1 MVATPVTT
9 INLPIEEF
17 INETFDFSVSFDNT
31 STSEGYGP
39 FFDLVVPQGITLGKA
54 SYLGAALSVVTYTRT
69 ATGWIDG
76 SGAAVT
82 AHPYGSGLTLPTGAV
97 GDKWNLVQLPFG
109 SFVAD
114 QPAAE
119 IDFLGNILS
128 KAKGAQVGT
137 GLNLSSRGGFRYGN
151 DALDNAAGDPAI
163 QQSGMTAKTITPKV
177 LELTK
182 DSDAPEEETATG
194 ENFARTYILTVNIAN
209 GEKIDNLQV
218 KDFLPNNL
226 IYVPGTLS
234 ISGAT
239 ATSIELPTVG
249 AAQNPPNND
258 FVLNLGSV
266 TGTTSESD
274 VVITYKAYAP
284 KLDANNASVINQAS
298 GDDRI
303 ALNESQVTGT
313 YGGVAVSDGT
323 KDVAGTK
330 DDPADYTLDL
340 KSIAIQKGV
349 AVVGGG
355 IAKPGAV
362 LEYTLNFQI
371 SDYFSFQD
379 ININDIFSDGQR
391 FDSSFAPTL
400 IINGNNGTTGS
411 TSFGSFSG
419 DVNGTFTSNNLTG
432 SVATGTNGSTTLNF
446 NVSQRLIDS
455 TVDADGILVGDLVD
469 NLKQSGTTATLVY
482 RTVIQDNFSNQQ
494 NLPGYTQDSSVDL
507 ADVLTNNVTINGKV
521 VGSNQLEED
530 TSSASITIPEP
541 TASKEIYAINGVVVS
556 DPAQAK
562 VSPGQTVTYR
572 LKMNLPIADTEK
584 LKLTD
589 YLPLPVFEATELT
602 GSISGFSGIPAAGKM
617 TFGPSHTLNS
627 ILPGVI
633 PTFVTNSTQN
643 TIAINFGSF
652 DDPQNRAATIDLLFT
667 VTATDDAFADG
678 LFLTNQAAVEYGST
692 DDAFKAA
699 VTEIVQVELLEPS
712 LKLTKGVVSSNA
724 TSPTFDKTVG
734 PVTFA
739 APGTAGGAFTGTIT
753 SAGLKTTPVDANL
766 TGVDAGD
773 LVRFA
778 IVVENTGGSGAFD
791 AAIKDIL
798 PAGLSNPQNLR
809 VTDGAGNL
817 LTYTGDL
824 FGSNGL
830 TLTDDADG
838 ALDKGRTGTTA
849 TTNGKNIIVIT
860 YDATVDSSIQ
870 PKQTLTSG
878 AEILQFAGKE
888 GGTDHTANATNS
900 NWVNTA
906 STTVATP
913 KVTLNLVGT
922 EVTNATNSN
931 TQAVIGELAEYELVL
946 TVPEGVT
953 PTATLVNTLP
963 AGLSFADFTGLTV
976 SSGLTS
982 STVTNVDSLLSNT
995 STSSNSFTVNFGT
1008 LTNSNSSNATP
1019 ETITLRF
1026 RAVVSNL
1033 ASNQNNTG
1041 LNHVASNVK
1050 FNWNNGTAQL
1060 VTATEADNVSNNV
1073 TVVEPDVTIAKD
1085 VVVNGS
1091 GNKGDAGDP
1100 YEYTITLS
1108 HQATNPD
1115 AYDITFKDVLNSKL
1129 ATGATL
1135 TSVTDSANI
1144 LNTSNFEIV
1153 GGTLQLKSGV
1163 DLDLVGSRTI
1173 TVKVSGNLSAT
1184 VIPNETL
1191 NTPATVTWTSLNG
1204 TVTNRS
1210 SVASVINDDE
1220 RTGTG
1225 GVNDYTKSD
1234 DAPIVVENVEPIKSI
1249 ASTSETATTNKILDA
1264 NGRTIGDDVAIGEI
1278 VRYRLVTRLSE
1289 GQIDNLQIKDNLPP
1303 GLRFIDGTAKAALV
1317 NTTTNNLSTSDSG
1330 LSGSIVANIA
1340 NPDTFIPTFVL
1351 PDANVSASDSAD
1363 NDTYTSGTDIF
1374 FKFGNISNT
1383 GTNSGSEYVVIEF
1396 DALVLDEAGN
1406 TAAKTLANNFDVSIG
1421 GTKVNTSTDATVKVV
1436 APQLSITQVL
1446 TVNGGT
1452 TGDAGDLA
1460 TITLTVKNT
1469 GTANAYEVKL
1479 EDVLDATKFDITNAS
1494 SVSLPA
1500 GFSFDKN
1507 TPGKIVYSSG
1517 SIAKGATETFT
1528 FTVPLKTAV
1537 NAGETLV
1544 SQAKITEATTINGT
1558 PISGV
1563 ERDIANPD
1571 ILANDQQLTIN
1582 KPLLATELVGTQL
1595 NNTSNS
1601 NTEAVIGEI
1610 VTYRTTITVPE
1621 GTTAA
1626 AVLKDT
1632 LDAGLAFVGFTSI
1645 TSSSGVTASNIAN
1658 VSDLNTKATVGANGA
1673 DFTLNLGNLVNTN
1686 NTNGTPET
1694 IVIEYQ
1700 AVVLNTAANQSTA
1713 KESGPQLNNAAT
1725 LNWTG
1730 NTTPLSAAAANVTV
1744 IEPLL
1749 QVIKDVT
1756 LDGAGTTGNGGDEVV
1771 YTITIKH
1778 SANSEADAYDVNL
1791 SDVLPAEFVSGNSS
1805 IEIVSD
1811 NTGST
1816 LTNNDF
1822 QISGGNPATGGTAG
1836 GTLQLVNGKT
1846 LNIPEGKEIVLKVT
1860 GKVSDKANLGQTF
1873 DSPAQITWNSLS
1885 GTQSNL
1891 SPYTATGDEERT
1903 GTGSLNNYF
1912 AQDNAPATIE
1922 NLTNVTKVLTSTS
1935 VGNDANKTVTV
1946 GEILTYTVTITV
1958 PEGTTPNLKLVDT
1971 LDPGLAF
1978 VDVVSIASSA
1988 GVTSSAGAFA
1998 SSMGTISNVSS
2009 ADIDKGRVLTANL
2022 GNVTNSN
2029 SNENT
2034 PETIAITY
2042 RAVVLNANLVND
2054 GTTHDNSAVVSW
2066 TAAGTPQSLTVK
2078 AGAVTVSE
2086 PKLALEVQ
2094 VLDDNG
2100 NPTENVRGNIG
2111 DTVTVRVTVSSNG
2124 SDAFEADAFDLAFSN
2139 SIPGGMTFV
2148 PGSITPVSGAT
2159 PTTSNFSGGKVN
2171 VGYTSFTDGSTSVFT
2186 FQVTLDGTVTTGD
2199 ITNSGQL
2206 TYTSIAGNV
2215 GTITPNNP
2223 LAGERTGDTAL
2234 IGGAANDL
2242 RETNTASVTLNLPPT
2257 TLDGSDR
2264 VVSEDTVQIPG
2275 LGGSDANAGGTVQEY
2290 KIDTLPAV
2298 GTLYLGNPQNGGTSI
2313 TVGLEIPAN
2322 QIGNL
2327 FYTAP
2332 AGFTGTTFTYSAI
2345 DNEAF
2350 KDPTSAIVT
2359 LSPNTPPATV
2369 NATDHVEPLGTVN
2382 LEGLNG
2388 SDTDGTVAN
2397 YEITSLPPVGS
2408 LYLGNPQN
2416 GGTLVTVGQL
2426 IPPDKIDELFFSAPN
2441 GFTGTTFTYTS
2452 VDNDGG
2458 KDKTPATVT
2467 IQSNQPP
2474 ETQNALQN
2482 IPLNATTKIT
2492 GLTNPLGGSDA
2503 DGTVAKYKITSLPDP
2518 IDGELYLGNP
2528 NNGGTAVTL
2537 NQEIPVN
2544 KIGNLYFKSTGT
2556 FNGSSFTYTSVD
2568 NDGTVD
2574 ATPAV
2579 VNLNAPPETVDG
2591 NYTAAPNATIS
2602 LPGLGG
2608 SDPDS
2613 IVAFYTIKSLPT
2625 GGVLYLGS
2633 AIPANAI
2640 TVGKTLTPVEISQLV
2655 FKADGTFNGSTS
2667 FTYAATDNY
2676 GLPDVTP
2683 ATVTIVSP
2691 NGNLPPSTV
2700 NGSQTV
2706 EPGTAA
2712 ILAGLSGSDA
2722 DGTVT
2727 KYRIDTL
2734 PDVADGV
2741 LYLGSA
2747 NPGNAVKAGQ
2757 EIPAGQIGNLVFVAN
2772 PGFNGGSFTYSA
2784 IDDDNTADPT
2794 PATFTLNTPP
2804 TTIDSIGKVNPNNT
2818 LQIPGLGGND
2828 ADGTVIAY
2836 TIETLPPPAQGTLYL
2851 GNPASGGTAVTVGQ
2865 TLQAAQIGNLFFQ
2878 ATGTFTGTSFTYS
2891 ATDNSGAK
2899 DTTPATVNLTPDGVN
2914 IAPTTVNVEETVVPG
2929 TTANLT
2935 ELTGSDADG
2944 TVDKYRIDTLPDA
2957 ADGVLYLGG
2966 NAVTLGQEIPAN
2978 QIGNLTFEATPGF
2991 NGGSFTYSSIDNT
3004 GTPDPTPA
3012 TVILNAPPETP
3023 GGIQTVAPNT
3033 NVLLTVPTGSDPDG
3047 TVTQYRI
3054 DTLPDVADG
3063 VLYLGNP
3070 NLGNAVT
3077 AGQVLTPTQLS
3088 QLVFQAKPGFNGGS
3102 FTYSSI
3108 DNTGTPDP
3116 TPATFVLNVPP
3127 ETVNAVGKVNLND
3140 TLNLTGLT
3148 GSDIDGT
3155 VASYTLNTLPPATQG
3170 TLYLGNPASGG
3181 TAVTP
3186 GQVIPA
3192 AQIGNLF
3199 FQATGT
3205 FTGTS
3210 FTYTATD
3217 NNGGVDAT
3225 PATVT
3230 LAPEGVNIAPTTVNV
3245 EETVVP
3251 GTTAN
3256 LTELTGS
3263 DADGTVDKYRIDT
3276 LPDAT
3281 DGVLYLGGNAVTL
3294 GQEIPANQIGNLTFE
3309 ATPGF
3314 NGGSFT
3320 YSSIDNTGTPDPTP
3334 ATVILNAPPETLDG
3348 SKTVNPN
3355 TRATLTGMG
3364 GSDADGTV
3372 VNYRIDTLPP
3382 ASQGVL
3388 YLGANAIAPGQVLTL
3403 TQLSQLAFQ
3412 ATGNFTGSTFTYRAI
3427 DNTGTPDPTPA
3438 TYTLSPGNVAPNTD
3452 NALNK
3457 VNPTE
3462 TVNLT
3467 GLGGSDSD
3475 GTVAYYTITSLPP
3488 GTQGTLYLGNPAAN
3502 NPVKVGDIL
3511 TPNQIQQLSFQA
3523 AVGFTGTT
3531 FTYKATDD
3539 DGASDGTPATVTLR
3553 PDNLPPNTI
3562 DRTQEVTENTTT
3574 PLTGLGGND
3583 PDGTISFYTIE
3594 SLPSQGTLYLGDPA
3608 NGGTTV
3614 SIGQTL
3620 TPFEIGQLYFQS
3632 PAGYTGSNFNYTA
3645 TDNNGAQDP
3654 TPATVFLPVPGGNL
3668 PPETNLATGEVIP
3681 GNTWQITGL
3690 GGSDPNS
3697 DPIAQYQ
3704 ITTLPNSADGE
3715 LYLGDPDNGGVKVS
3729 LNDQIPADQIGN
3741 LYFKSTGT
3749 FDGATF
3755 TYAAIDPSNAQDPTP
3770 ATVTISPLGN
3780 NQPPDTDDVTAT
3792 TNPGGS
3798 ISLIDLE
3805 GSDPD
3810 GTVALYKI
3818 DTLPPTNQGKLY
3830 LDDPVQG
3837 KISVAEGQI
3846 LTPNQLKLLTFEA
3859 SGGFTGTSFT
3869 YSAIDNDGGKDPT
3882 PATVTI
3888 ASNLPQT
3895 QTNLPPQT
3903 ENASQVVVPGDTNSL
3918 TGLSGSDPDG
3928 TVALYQI
3935 TSLPNGGTLYIG
3947 DPAHGG
3953 IPVTLDTIFTP
3964 TQLQHLVF
3972 DAQPGFKGT
3981 TFTYAAID
3989 NDGAKDTTPATVT
4002 LTAGNAPPE
4011 TQDAIVPVS
4020 PNSSV
4025 SLAEQLVAT
4034 DPDGNVKTYTILTL
4048 PGDGQL
4054 FLNSNPVNAGDK
4066 LTPAQLSSLTFN
4078 AGSTFTH
4085 THFTYTATDEDG
4097 DSDRTPATIFLKA
4110 PGANLPPVAPDASI
4124 PISPGTTIDLPDFQ
4138 ATDPDGTIKTY
4149 TIDTL
4154 PTGGKLYLG
4163 NPANGG
4169 TPVSV
4174 DLELTGDDIKK
4185 LFFQAD
4191 GTFKGSSFT
4200 YTATDDA
4207 GDTDTG
4213 TITLTG
4219 GNNPPTTQ
4227 SVNANFKPG
4236 ETRLLTGLSGSD
4248 SDGSIAYYTITSI
4261 PSGGTLYLGNPK
4273 DGVPI
4278 KSGDVLTPDQ
4288 IKLLVFQSGSN
4299 FTGTSFTYTATDN
4312 LGLTDP
4318 TPATVTIG
4326 TLGNPAPELTPELTP
4341 EPTPELTP
4349 EPTPELTSE
4358 STPEV
4363 LVGKSNLEAQKCQ
4376 ECCPVAPTIGGLE
4389 IAPLQPIVGTDI
4401 APPIKP
4407 DTSQFSRTNS
4417 SDGDDQV
4424 RGSDDQDEIWGDRGN
4439 DTLAGQDGDDRLAGD
4454 SRNLSDADASGDDWI
4469 YGGAGNDEL
4478 NGNEKNDTLS
4488 GGNGDDEV
4496 HGGRDNDLLSGDS
4509 GNDTLGGDR
4518 GNDTILGSLGRFT
4531 GVGSQEEQDKL
4542 YGNQGRDLL
4551 KGGEGEDSIYGGKDD
4566 DLAYGGK
4573 DDDLLEGELGN
4584 DTLTGDEGDDTLR
4597 GSTEDPSN
4605 PDPSGR
4611 DLIYGAAGR
4620 DVLFG
4625 NESNDTLSGG
4635 NSDDRIHGGKD
4646 GDLMFGD
4653 EGNDTLYGERGD
4665 DTLLGSLGKP
4675 TSASP
4680 NSERDLLSGND
4691 GNDILKGGEGD
4702 DSIYA
4707 GKDNDLVYAG
4717 KDNDLVFGDQ
4727 GSDTLVGDQGND
4739 TISGG
4744 NGKPDDPED
4753 ANGHDVIFGGD
4764 GEDVIDGNLGNDSI
4778 ITGSGNDHAMGG
4790 RGDDILWGEAGNDLL
4805 FGDLGNDTLCGG
4817 DGDDILVGSNGD
4829 PGNTGDGNDMLCGG
4843 AGNDRLYG
4851 NEGEDTLNGG
4861 GDDDCLFGGK
4871 GNDLLKGVDG
4881 NDQLFG
4887 EEGNDTLIGGD
4898 GNDVFVLRQGSGT
4911 DTVEDFKLGEDR
4923 IGLVGLTFENLR
4935 ISQGTTGAE
4944 IRANGELLAILLG
4957 VSATALTSAS
4967 FTTELRCAVA
4977 TKTEDCGCPTVP
4989 TIDGLAIKPLVDT
5002 DLDLQIQAKRD
5013 IGGDDIDILQGSIQN
5028 DRFDGRDSAD
5038 RLSGYLGNDELYG
5051 NQGSDSIS
5059 SGDGDDRAHGG
5070 QDGDL
5075 ISGALG
5081 NDTLYGER
5089 GNDTLL
5095 GSLGSSNGIG
5105 RSGERDLLSGN
5116 DGNDI
5121 IKGGEGDDHI
5131 YAGKNDDLV
5140 YAGKDNDLVFGD
5152 WGSDTLVGDDGDDT
5166 LVGGNGD
5173 PNVPESANSND
5184 LIFGGAGNDSLNGN
5198 EGNDSLVG
5206 GVGDDESRGGK
5217 GNDVIWG
5224 ESGNDLLLGELGS
5237 DTLCGGDGDDTLVG
5251 SNGNPEKTGDS
5262 SDKLCGGAG
5271 NDVVYA
5277 NEGDDRLDGDSGDDT
5292 LLGGQQN
5299 DTLSGGA
5306 GNDFLAGEQGSDR
5319 LLGGEGSD
5327 LFQIII
5333 GGVDTIADFQVGVD
5347 QIVLTGSLT
5356 WEQLT
5361 LTQVNNSTMI
5371 RLGTE
5376 QLAILEGVRVD
5387 RVSDLN

>member
-1 MVATPVTT
+1 MVSTPITS
-9 INLPIEEF
+9 INLPTEEF
-17 INETFDFSVSFDNT
+17 INETFDFSVKFDNT
-31 STSEGYGP
+31 GNSEGYGP
-39 FFDLVVPQGITLGKA
+39 FFDLVVPKGITLGTA
-54 SYLGAALSVVTYTRT
+54 SYLGAAVSVVTYTRT
-69 ATGWIDG
+69 ATGWVDG

-82 AHPYGSGLTLPTGAV
+82 VHPYGTGIALPTGAT
-97 GDKWNLVQLPFG
+97 GDKWNLIQLPFG

-114 QPAAE
+114 QPVAE

-128 KAKGAQVGT
+128 KANGAQVAT

-151 DALDNAAGDPAI
+151 DAFDNAAGDPPV
-163 QQSGMTAKTITPKV
+163 QQGATTTKTITPKV
-177 LELTK
+177 IELTK

-194 ENFARTYILTVNIAN
+194 ENFARTYTLTINIAN
-209 GEKIDNLQV
+209 GEKIDNLEV
-218 KDFLPNNL
+218 RDFLPNNL
-226 IYVPGTLS
+226 VYVPGTLS

-239 ATSIELPTVG
+239 ATSIEQPTPG
-249 AAQNPPNND
+249 AAQNAPNND

-284 KLDANNASVINQAS
+284 KLDANNASVIDPAS

-323 KDVAGTK
+323 TDTVGLE

-446 NVSQRLIDS
+446 NVSGQLINS
-455 TVDADGILVGDLVD
+455 AVDADGILVGDLVD
-469 NLKQSGTTATLVY
+469 NFKQSGTTATLVY

-494 NLPGYTQDSSVDL
+494 NLPGYTGDASVDL

-521 VGSNQLEED
+521 VGSNQIEED
-530 TSSASITIPEP
+530 TSAASIAIPEP
-541 TASKEIYAINGVVVS
+541 TASKEIYAINGVVVT

-562 VSPGQTVTYR
+562 IAPGQTVTYR

-589 YLPLPVFEATELT
+589 YLPLPVFEATQLT
-602 GSISGFSGIPAAGKM
+602 GSIGNFAGIPATGSI
-617 TFGPSHTLNS
+617 TFGPNHTLNS
-627 ILPGVI
+627 IIPSVT
-633 PTFVTNSTQN
+633 PTFTTNATQN

-667 VTATDDAFADG
+667 VTASDKPFTDA
-678 LFLTNQAAVEYGST
+678 LLLTNQAAVEYGST

-699 VTEIVQVELLEPS
+699 VTEIVQVELLQPT
-712 LKLTKGVVSSNA
+712 LKLTKGVVSTNA
-724 TSPTFDKTVG
+724 TSPTFDQTVG

-739 APGTAGGAFTGTIT
+739 APGTVGAAFTGTIN
-753 SAGLKTTPVDANL
+753 SAGLKTTPVDTNL

-778 IVVENTGGSGAFD
+778 VVVENTGGSGAFD

-809 VTDGAGNL
+809 VTDGAGNV

-838 ALDKGRTGTTA
+838 ALDKGRTGNTA

-888 GGTDHTANATNS
+888 GGTDHTANATNT

-906 STTVATP
+906 SSTAATP

-931 TQAVIGELAEYELVL
+931 TQAVIGELVEYELVL

-953 PTATLVNTLP
+953 PSSTLVNTLP
-963 AGLSFADFTGLTV
+963 TGLSLADFTGLTV

-982 STVTNVDSLLSNT
+982 STVTDVNSLLTNT
-995 STSSNSFTVNFGT
+995 STSGKSFTVNFGT
-1008 LTNSNSSNATP
+1008 LTNSNSSNAAS
-1019 ETITLRF
+1019 ETLTLRF
-1026 RAVVSNL
+1026 RAVVSNVVG
-1033 ASNQNNTG
+1033 NQNNTA
-1041 LNHVASNVK
+1041 LNHVASNVN
-1050 FNWNNGTAQL
+1050 FNWNNGTAQS
-1060 VTATEADNVSNNV
+1060 VTATEADNVSNKV
-1073 TVVEPDVTIAKD
+1073 TVVEPDVSIVKD

-1091 GNKGDAGDP
+1091 GNLGDAGDS
-1100 YEYTITLS
+1100 YEYTITIS
-1108 HQATNPD
+1108 HGATNPD

-1144 LNTSNFEIV
+1144 LNASNFEIV

-1249 ASTSETATTNKILDA
+1249 ASTSETATTNTILDA
-1264 NGRTIGDDVAIGEI
+1264 NGRITGDDVAIGEI

-1289 GQIDNLQIKDNLPP
+1289 GQIDNLQIKDSLPT
-1303 GLRFIDGTAKAALV
+1303 GLKFIDGTVKAGLV
-1317 NTTTNNLSTSDSG
+1317 NTTTNNLSTTDSG

-1340 NPDTFIPTFVL
+1340 NPDVFVPTFVL

-1383 GTNSGSEYVVIEF
+1383 GTNSGNEYVVIEF

-1436 APQLSITQVL
+1436 APQLSITQAL

-1452 TGDAGDLA
+1452 TGDAGDVV

-1469 GTANAYEVKL
+1469 GTADAYEVKL
-1479 EDVLDATKFDITNAS
+1479 EDILDATKFDLTNAS
-1494 SVSLPA
+1494 SVTLPA
-1500 GFSFDKN
+1500 GFTFDKN
-1507 TPGKIVYSSG
+1507 TPGKIVYSAG
-1517 SIAKGATETFT
+1517 SIAKGATEIFT
-1528 FTVPLKTAV
+1528 FTVPLKIAV

-1544 SQAKITEATTINGT
+1544 SKAQITEATTIQGT
-1558 PISGV
+1558 PISGA

-1571 ILANDQQLTIN
+1571 ILANDQQLTIH
-1582 KPLLATELVGTQL
+1582 KPVLTTELVGTQL
-1595 NNTSNS
+1595 NHASNG
-1601 NTEAVIGEI
+1601 NTEVVVGEI

-1632 LDAGLAFVGFTSI
+1632 LDEGLAFVGFTSI
-1645 TSSSGVTASNIAN
+1645 TSSSGVSASNIAN
-1658 VSDLNTKATVGANGA
+1658 VSDLNTQATVGANGA

-1686 NTNGTPET
+1686 HTNGTPET

-1700 AVVLNTAANQSTA
+1700 AVVLNTAANQSTV
-1713 KESGPQLNNAAT
+1713 KESGLLLNNAAT

-1730 NTTPLSAAAANVTV
+1730 NATLLSASAANVSV
-1744 IEPLL
+1744 IEPQL

-1756 LDGAGTTGNGGDEVV
+1756 IEGLGNTGNVGDDVV
-1771 YTITIKH
+1771 YTITIGH
-1778 SANSEADAYDVNL
+1778 TANSEADAYDVNL
-1791 SDVLPAEFVSGNSS
+1791 TDVLPVEFVHGIGA

-1836 GTLQLVNGKT
+1836 GTLQLVNGKI
-1846 LNIPEGKEIVLKVT
+1846 LNIPEGKQIVLKVT
-1860 GKVSDKANLGQTF
+1860 GKVSDTANLGQTF
-1873 DSPAQITWNSLS
+1873 DSPAQITWTSLA
-1885 GTQSNL
+1885 GIQSNF
-1891 SPYTATGDEERT
+1891 SNYTTTDDNERT
-1903 GTGSLNNYF
+1903 GTGNLNNYF
-1912 AQDNAPATIE
+1912 AQDHA
-1922 NLTNVTKVLTSTS
+1922 
-1935 VGNDANKTVTV
+1935 
-1946 GEILTYTVTITV
+1946 
-1958 PEGTTPNLKLVDT
+1958 
-1971 LDPGLAF
+1971 
-1978 VDVVSIASSA
+1978 
-1988 GVTSSAGAFA
+1988 
-1998 SSMGTISNVSS
+1998 
-2009 ADIDKGRVLTANL
+2009 
-2022 GNVTNSN
+2022 
-2029 SNENT
+2029 
-2034 PETIAITY
+2034 
-2042 RAVVLNANLVND
+2042 
-2054 GTTHDNSAVVSW
+2054 
-2066 TAAGTPQSLTVK
+2066 
-2078 AGAVTVSE
+2078 
-2086 PKLALEVQ
+2086 
-2094 VLDDNG
+2094 
-2100 NPTENVRGNIG
+2100 
-2111 DTVTVRVTVSSNG
+2111 
-2124 SDAFEADAFDLAFSN
+2124 
-2139 SIPGGMTFV
+2139 
-2148 PGSITPVSGAT
+2148 
-2159 PTTSNFSGGKVN
+2159 
-2171 VGYTSFTDGSTSVFT
+2171 
-2186 FQVTLDGTVTTGD
+2186 
-2199 ITNSGQL
+2199 
-2206 TYTSIAGNV
+2206 
-2215 GTITPNNP
+2215 
-2223 LAGERTGDTAL
+2223 
-2234 IGGAANDL
+2234 
-2242 RETNTASVTLNLPPT
+2242 
-2257 TLDGSDR
+2257 
-2264 VVSEDTVQIPG
+2264 
-2275 LGGSDANAGGTVQEY
+2275 
-2290 KIDTLPAV
+2290 
-2298 GTLYLGNPQNGGTSI
+2298 
-2313 TVGLEIPAN
+2313 
-2322 QIGNL
+2322 
-2327 FYTAP
+2327 
-2332 AGFTGTTFTYSAI
+2332 
-2345 DNEAF
+2345 
-2350 KDPTSAIVT
+2350 
-2359 LSPNTPPATV
+2359 
-2369 NATDHVEPLGTVN
+2369 
-2382 LEGLNG
+2382 
-2388 SDTDGTVAN
+2388 
-2397 YEITSLPPVGS
+2397 
-2408 LYLGNPQN
+2408 
-2416 GGTLVTVGQL
+2416 
-2426 IPPDKIDELFFSAPN
+2426 
-2441 GFTGTTFTYTS
+2441 
-2452 VDNDGG
+2452 
-2458 KDKTPATVT
+2458 
-2467 IQSNQPP
+2467 
-2474 ETQNALQN
+2474 
-2482 IPLNATTKIT
+2482 
-2492 GLTNPLGGSDA
+2492 
-2503 DGTVAKYKITSLPDP
+2503 
-2518 IDGELYLGNP
+2518 
-2528 NNGGTAVTL
+2528 
-2537 NQEIPVN
+2537 
-2544 KIGNLYFKSTGT
+2544 
-2556 FNGSSFTYTSVD
+2556 
-2568 NDGTVD
+2568 
-2574 ATPAV
+2574 
-2579 VNLNAPPETVDG
+2579 
-2591 NYTAAPNATIS
+2591 
-2602 LPGLGG
+2602 
-2608 SDPDS
+2608 
-2613 IVAFYTIKSLPT
+2613 
-2625 GGVLYLGS
+2625 
-2633 AIPANAI
+2633 
-2640 TVGKTLTPVEISQLV
+2640 
-2655 FKADGTFNGSTS
+2655 
-2667 FTYAATDNY
+2667 
-2676 GLPDVTP
+2676 
-2683 ATVTIVSP
+2683 
-2691 NGNLPPSTV
+2691 
-2700 NGSQTV
+2700 
-2706 EPGTAA
+2706 
-2712 ILAGLSGSDA
+2712 
-2722 DGTVT
+2722 
-2727 KYRIDTL
+2727 
-2734 PDVADGV
+2734 
-2741 LYLGSA
+2741 
-2747 NPGNAVKAGQ
+2747 
-2757 EIPAGQIGNLVFVAN
+2757 
-2772 PGFNGGSFTYSA
+2772 
-2784 IDDDNTADPT
+2784 
-2794 PATFTLNTPP
+2794 
-2804 TTIDSIGKVNPNNT
+2804 
-2818 LQIPGLGGND
+2818 
-2828 ADGTVIAY
+2828 
-2836 TIETLPPPAQGTLYL
+2836 
-2851 GNPASGGTAVTVGQ
+2851 
-2865 TLQAAQIGNLFFQ
+2865 
-2878 ATGTFTGTSFTYS
+2878 
-2891 ATDNSGAK
+2891 
-2899 DTTPATVNLTPDGVN
+2899 
-2914 IAPTTVNVEETVVPG
+2914 
-2929 TTANLT
+2929 
-2935 ELTGSDADG
+2935 
-2944 TVDKYRIDTLPDA
+2944 
-2957 ADGVLYLGG
+2957 
-2966 NAVTLGQEIPAN
+2966 
-2978 QIGNLTFEATPGF
+2978 
-2991 NGGSFTYSSIDNT
+2991 
-3004 GTPDPTPA
+3004 
-3012 TVILNAPPETP
+3012 
-3023 GGIQTVAPNT
+3023 
-3033 NVLLTVPTGSDPDG
+3033 
-3047 TVTQYRI
+3047 
-3054 DTLPDVADG
+3054 
-3063 VLYLGNP
+3063 
-3070 NLGNAVT
+3070 
-3077 AGQVLTPTQLS
+3077 
-3088 QLVFQAKPGFNGGS
+3088 
-3102 FTYSSI
+3102 
-3108 DNTGTPDP
+3108 
-3116 TPATFVLNVPP
+3116 
-3127 ETVNAVGKVNLND
+3127 
-3140 TLNLTGLT
+3140 
-3148 GSDIDGT
+3148 
-3155 VASYTLNTLPPATQG
+3155 
-3170 TLYLGNPASGG
+3170 
-3181 TAVTP
+3181 
-3186 GQVIPA
+3186 
-3192 AQIGNLF
+3192 
-3199 FQATGT
+3199 
-3205 FTGTS
+3205 
-3210 FTYTATD
+3210 
-3217 NNGGVDAT
+3217 
-3225 PATVT
+3225 
-3230 LAPEGVNIAPTTVNV
+3230 
-3245 EETVVP
+3245 
-3251 GTTAN
+3251 
-3256 LTELTGS
+3256 
-3263 DADGTVDKYRIDT
+3263 
-3276 LPDAT
+3276 
-3281 DGVLYLGGNAVTL
+3281 
-3294 GQEIPANQIGNLTFE
+3294 
-3309 ATPGF
+3309 
-3314 NGGSFT
+3314 
-3320 YSSIDNTGTPDPTP
+3320 
-3334 ATVILNAPPETLDG
+3334 
-3348 SKTVNPN
+3348 
-3355 TRATLTGMG
+3355 
-3364 GSDADGTV
+3364 
-3372 VNYRIDTLPP
+3372 
-3382 ASQGVL
+3382 
-3388 YLGANAIAPGQVLTL
+3388 
-3403 TQLSQLAFQ
+3403 
-3412 ATGNFTGSTFTYRAI
+3412 
-3427 DNTGTPDPTPA
+3427 
-3438 TYTLSPGNVAPNTD
+3438 
-3452 NALNK
+3452 
-3457 VNPTE
+3457 
-3462 TVNLT
+3462 
-3467 GLGGSDSD
+3467 
-3475 GTVAYYTITSLPP
+3475 
-3488 GTQGTLYLGNPAAN
+3488 
-3502 NPVKVGDIL
+3502 
-3511 TPNQIQQLSFQA
+3511 
-3523 AVGFTGTT
+3523 
-3531 FTYKATDD
+3531 
-3539 DGASDGTPATVTLR
+3539 
-3553 PDNLPPNTI
+3553 
-3562 DRTQEVTENTTT
+3562 
-3574 PLTGLGGND
+3574 
-3583 PDGTISFYTIE
+3583 
-3594 SLPSQGTLYLGDPA
+3594 
-3608 NGGTTV
+3608 
-3614 SIGQTL
+3614 
-3620 TPFEIGQLYFQS
+3620 
-3632 PAGYTGSNFNYTA
+3632 
-3645 TDNNGAQDP
+3645 
-3654 TPATVFLPVPGGNL
+3654 
-3668 PPETNLATGEVIP
+3668 
-3681 GNTWQITGL
+3681 
-3690 GGSDPNS
+3690 
-3697 DPIAQYQ
+3697 
-3704 ITTLPNSADGE
+3704 
-3715 LYLGDPDNGGVKVS
+3715 
-3729 LNDQIPADQIGN
+3729 
-3741 LYFKSTGT
+3741 
-3749 FDGATF
+3749 
-3755 TYAAIDPSNAQDPTP
+3755 
-3770 ATVTISPLGN
+3770 
-3780 NQPPDTDDVTAT
+3780 
-3792 TNPGGS
+3792 
-3798 ISLIDLE
+3798 
-3805 GSDPD
+3805 
-3810 GTVALYKI
+3810 
-3818 DTLPPTNQGKLY
+3818 
-3830 LDDPVQG
+3830 
-3837 KISVAEGQI
+3837 
-3846 LTPNQLKLLTFEA
+3846 
-3859 SGGFTGTSFT
+3859 
-3869 YSAIDNDGGKDPT
+3869 

-3895 QTNLPPQT
+3895 NLPPQT
-3903 ENASQVVVPGDTNSL
+3903 QNASQTVVPGDTNPVS
-3918 TGLSGSDPDG
+3918 GLSGSDPDG

-3935 TSLPNGGTLYIG
+3935 TTLPTGGTLYIG
-3947 DPAHGG
+3947 DPANGG
-3953 IPVTLDTIFTP
+3953 IPVTPDTILTP
-3964 TQLQHLVF
+3964 TQLQNLVF
-3972 DAQPGFKGT
+3972 DANAGFLGT

-4011 TQDAIVPVS
+4011 TEDAIVPVS

-4025 SLAEQLVAT
+4025 SLASKLVAA
-4034 DPDGNVKTYTILTL
+4034 DPDGNVTTYTILTL

-4054 FLNSNPVNAGDK
+4054 FLNGNPVKAGDK

-4085 THFTYTATDEDG
+4085 TRFTYTATDEDG

-4110 PGANLPPVAPDASI
+4110 PGTNLPPVAPDASI
-4124 PISPGTTIDLPDFQ
+4124 PISGGTTIDLPNFQ

-4163 NPANGG
+4163 NPANAG

-4174 DLELTGDDIKK
+4174 GTELTGDDIKN

-4191 GTFKGSSFT
+4191 ETFKGSSFA

-4219 GNNPPTTQ
+4219 GNNPPTTE

-4248 SDGSIAYYTITSI
+4248 SDGSISYYTITSL

-4273 DGVPI
+4273 DGVQV

-4326 TLGNPAPELTPELTP
+4326 VPTGVTPNPNPNP
-4341 EPTPELTP
+4341 EPNP
-4349 EPTPELTSE
+4349 EPNSEPNPEPNSE
-4358 STPEV
+4358 PNPEPNPNPNPEPNPEPNPTDTDSTT
-4363 LVGKSNLEAQKCQ
+4363 AHKCQ
-4376 ECCPVAPTIGGLE
+4376 DCCP
-4389 IAPLQPIVGTDI
+4389 IAPKIEGLAI
-4401 APPIKP
+4401 APPDPIAGTDVEP
-4407 DTSQFSRTNS
+4407 PIEIDSSRFSRSQT
-4417 SDGDDQV
+4417 SDDDDEV
-4424 RGSDDQDEIWGDRGN
+4424 RGNDEKNDIWGDRGN
-4439 DTLAGQDGDDRLAGD
+4439 DTLIGDNGDDRLAGD
-4454 SRNLSDADASGDDWI
+4454 SRQIDDADASGEDVL
-4469 YGGAGNDEL
+4469 YGSAGNDEL
-4478 NGNEKNDTLS
+4478 NGNEKSDILS
-4488 GGNGDDEV
+4488 GGDGNDIA
-4496 HGGRDNDLLSGDS
+4496 HGGKDGDLISGDL

-4531 GVGSQEEQDKL
+4531 GVGSQEEQDDL
-4542 YGNQGRDLL
+4542 YGNQGRDLI
-4551 KGGEGEDSIYGGKDD
+4551 KGGEGEDTLHAGQDD

-4573 DDDLLEGELGN
+4573 DDDKIYGELGN
-4584 DTLTGDEGDDTLR
+4584 DTLTGDLGDDTIR
-4597 GSTEDPSN
+4597 GGTENSSHPEATGQDFIH
-4605 PDPSGR
+4605 G
-4611 DLIYGAAGR
+4611 GTGR

-4625 NESNDTLSGG
+4625 NESGDTLSGDDG
-4635 NSDDRIHGGKD
+4635 DDRIHGGKD
-4646 GDLMFGD
+4646 GDFISGD
-4653 EGNDTLYGERGD
+4653 MGNDTLYGERGN
-4665 DTLLGSLGKP
+4665 DTLLGSLGR
-4675 TSASP
+4675 SASVGKTE
-4680 NSERDLLSGND
+4680 ERDLLSGNH

-4817 DGDDILVGSNGD
+4817 DGDDILVGSNGN

-4843 AGNDRLYG
+4843 AGNDRLFA
-4851 NEGEDTLNGG
+4851 NEGDDTLNGG
-4861 GDDDCLFGGK
+4861 DHDDCLFAGK
-4871 GNDLLKGVDG
+4871 GNDLVKGDCG
-4881 NDQLFG
+4881 SDQLFG

-4898 GNDVFVLRQGSGT
+4898 GNDIFVLRQGSGT

-4957 VSATALTSAS
+4957 VSATALTPAS
-4967 FTTELRCAVA
+4967 FTTQLQCEIA

-4989 TIDGLAIKPLVDT
+4989 TIDGLAIEPLVDA
-5002 DLDLQIQAKRD
+5002 DLDRQIQGKWD
-5013 IGGDDIDILQGSIQN
+5013 IGSDDIDILQGSIQN
-5028 DRFDGRDSAD
+5028 DRFDGRDHAD
-5038 RLSGYLGNDELYG
+5038 RLFGYLGNDELYG
-5051 NQGSDSIS
+5051 NRGNDSIS
-5059 SGDGDDRAHGG
+5059 GGDGDDRAHGG

-5081 NDTLYGER
+5081 NDTVVGDR

-5152 WGSDTLVGDDGDDT
+5152 WGSDTLVGDNGDDT

-5224 ESGNDLLLGELGS
+5224 ESGNDLMFGELGS

-5251 SNGNPEKTGDS
+5251 SNGNPGNTGDS

-5306 GNDFLAGEQGSDR
+5306 GNDFLAGEQGNDR